1 MGYVTAFRGRRDG
14 YEVPIALAERGLLDA
29 FVTDHFCG
37 PIERLA
43 ARFLPPARAEKL
55 LARGD
60 SRIPDHLVRRLRVTA
75 LQEALFAR
83 RHGMGEAL
91 YARFD
96 PVYGSVAHAI
106 AARRDSDIFAYSPYA
121 PEAFAPRAGR
131 QPHKI
136 LFQYHPHIGTE
147 QRLLVADL
155 ETPERRTLDAS
166 KGLDSGLNPQAIRLA
181 ADNAWRGADQIV
193 CASGFTRQS
202 LVEAGADP
210 DRIAVIPYGVDLPPS
225 FAAHPPERFRALYVG
240 SGSYR
245 KGLHHLIT
253 AWTRARLPE
262 GARLTVVARVI
273 EPDLLALMQAAE
285 GVEYLPG
292 VRAAELAALYAS
304 SSLFV
309 MPSLVEG
316 FGQVYLEALAH
327 GLPVLG
333 TPNTCV
339 PDLGR
344 EDAGLFVTEPGESTM
359 LAGRLEEL
367 ALRLDGNSDIRA
379 RARAVAA
386 EHSWARFREKI
397 GTVSLGERF
406 IP

>member
-1 MGYVTAFRGRRDG
+1 MGYVIAFRGRRDG

-55 LARGD
+55 LSRGD
-60 SRIPDHLVRRLRVTA
+60 PRIPGHLVRKLRITA

-83 RHGMGEAL
+83 QHGMGDKL
-91 YARFD
+91 FARFD
-96 PVYGSVAHAI
+96 PVYGTVAHAI
-106 AARRDSDIFAYSPYA
+106 AERRGSDIFAYSPYA
-121 PEAFAPRAGR
+121 PQAFAPMAGR
-131 QPHKI
+131 TPHKI

-147 QRLLVADL
+147 QRLLLADL
-155 ETPERRTLDAS
+155 ESPERRAMPAAQS
-166 KGLDSGLNPQAIRLA
+166 LDSGLTPNGLRLA
-181 ADNAWRGADQIV
+181 SDDAWRGADHIV

-202 LVEAGADP
+202 LIEAGADP
-210 DRIAVIPYGVDLPPS
+210 GRISVIPYGVDLPET
-225 FAAHPPERFRALYVG
+225 FAEAPPANFRALYVG

-245 KGLHHLIT
+245 KGLHHLIA
-253 AWTRARLPE
+253 AWARARLPE

-273 EPDLLALMQAAE
+273 EPELLALVQSAP
-285 GVEYLPG
+285 GVDYVSG

-316 FGQVYLEALAH
+316 FGQVYLEALSH

-339 PDLGR
+339 PDLGG
-344 EDAGLFVTEPGESTM
+344 EEQGLFVTAPGDGAA

-367 ALRLDGNSDIRA
+367 ARLLDGNADIRS
-379 RARAVAA
+379 RARAVAR

-397 GTVSLGERF
+397 GTVSRG
-406 IP
+406 